1 MNIVYVGGGVSTL
14 FGVLKLL
21 DKGIPGNQITIL
33 EAGPDIYERQE
44 NDILK
49 GFGGC
54 GTYSDGKFLFSLHS
68 GGHIE
73 KYAGKEKSLEL
84 FEQIKFYLRKFY
96 PGDPKEIYISG
107 IEEVPEEVTSAGLE
121 IKQSEVWHMGTSILT
136 PLILSIREYFQNSGV
151 KIYCNLEVNDIDFQ
165 KKIVFGGEE
174 WETFTY
180 DFLVIAAG
188 KYGIP
193 FLQKIINKY
202 NLQNVPKPAQFGVRF
217 ESEDKY
223 FYQLLKSSYDFKL
236 YKKIKENASI
246 RTFCTN
252 SKDAYVV
259 TENYNSPLQNESYFT
274 VNGHSYRDPEKYN
287 GKINFGIMLEKG
299 FEDGTDPL
307 QFCQDLAKRCN
318 GNGKTIKYYSPS
330 HKVPTIKEAIE
341 IHKGNIVDLYK
352 EDFWLIDG
360 FIKDLQKIFPFQDDY
375 LLYLPEIKFL
385 TNELKVNYGNLSLVD
400 FPNVFVN
407 GDSLSARGIVVSAA
421 QGLYCAENLN
431 L

>member
-1 MNIVYVGGGVSTL
+1 MGNIVYIGGGVSTV

-21 DKGIPGNQITIL
+21 ESGVPGKNITIL
-33 EAGPDIYERQE
+33 EAGPDIYERE
-44 NDILK
+44 EKDVLK

-68 GGHIE
+68 GGYLDKYTGVE
-73 KYAGKEKSLEL
+73 KALSL
-84 FEQIKFYLRKFY
+84 FDDIKNYLKKFY
-96 PGDPKEIYISG
+96 PGNPEEIYVSG
-107 IEEVPEEVTSAGLE
+107 IEDVPPEVTSAGLE

-136 PLILSIREYFQNSGV
+136 PLILKIRKYFEEAGV
-151 KIYCNLEVNDIDFQ
+151 KIYCDMEIEDIDFDR
-165 KKIVFGGEE
+165 KIILGP
-174 WETFTY
+174 ETFTY
-180 DFLVIAAG
+180 TKLVIAAG

-202 NLQNVPKPAQFGVRF
+202 NLKNLPKPAQFGVRF

-236 YKKIKENASI
+236 YKKFDENTSV

-287 GKINFGIMLEKG
+287 GKINFGIMIEKK
-299 FEDGTDPL
+299 FKDGTDPL
-307 QFCQDLAKRCN
+307 EFCQQLVKKCN
-318 GNGKTIKYYSPS
+318 GHGKTIKYYSPS
-330 HKVPTIKEAIE
+330 HKVPTVKEAVE

-352 EDFWLIDG
+352 EDFWVINS
-360 FIKDLQKIFPFQDDY
+360 FIKYLQKIFSFEDDY
-375 LLYLPEIKFL
+375 LLYLPEVKFL
-385 TNELKVNYGNLSLVD
+385 TNELEVNHENLSLID
-400 FPNVFVN
+400 FPDVYVN

-421 QGLYCAENLN
+421 HGIYSAEYLAHSI
-431 L
+431 